1 MEQIKYAVICVDDD
15 PYILQMLSFQLEKII
30 DSKCTLIEYF
40 TNPEDVIDNMN
51 ELVHEEIDIVFV
63 LVDYQMPQMNGVQL
77 IRTLKEINPNLEC
90 VMLSGQANSIQVAEL
105 TNDKLLTEFIHKPW
119 DESSLFSVLSPLL
132 KNKIGNDAEL

>member
-40 TNPEDVIDNMN
+40 TNPEDVITNMN
-51 ELVHEEIDIVFV
+51 ELVHEDIDIVFV

-77 IRTLKEINPNLEC
+77 IRSMKEINPNLEC
-90 VMLSGQANSIQVAEL
+90 VMLSGQANAIQVAEL
-105 TNDKLLTEFIHKPW
+105 TNDNLLTEFIHKPW
-119 DESSLFSVLSPLL
+119 DENALFKVLSPLL
-132 KNKIGNDAEL
+132 KNKIDNESEL